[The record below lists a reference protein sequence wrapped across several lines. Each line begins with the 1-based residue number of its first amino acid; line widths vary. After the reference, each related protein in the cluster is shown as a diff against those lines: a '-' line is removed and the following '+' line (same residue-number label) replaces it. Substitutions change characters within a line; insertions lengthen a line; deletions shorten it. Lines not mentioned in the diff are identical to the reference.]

1 MNFYRKKRNKVIPV
15 VTMGAM
21 VLLIFLTSRFPSFS
35 GVLRNGFNTAML
47 PVNKLAYTAGSAIQG
62 VTERTFGSRLLR
74 ERNDQLTIENNLL
87 KEKVNQLETVVANE
101 EYLKQEFALLS
112 KTTYKMVQ
120 ASITSK
126 EPGNQF
132 VRFSLDRGS
141 ASGIKVG
148 DTVTV
153 GAQYD
158 EGTAIEAVVG
168 RVTEVGDYWASVV
181 SIIDERS
188 NLSFVN
194 ATTHEYGVVD
204 GKNGSNLTGY
214 AFNPKADINAGD
226 KILTSGLG
234 ELYPKGLYIGAA
246 TSTEMTEDELT
257 KRIIIKS
264 PVDFSKLSRVLVL
277 IGEETSGE

>member
-1 MNFYRKKRNKVIPV
+1 
-15 VTMGAM
+15 MGAM

>member
-188 NLSFVN
+188 NLSFVS